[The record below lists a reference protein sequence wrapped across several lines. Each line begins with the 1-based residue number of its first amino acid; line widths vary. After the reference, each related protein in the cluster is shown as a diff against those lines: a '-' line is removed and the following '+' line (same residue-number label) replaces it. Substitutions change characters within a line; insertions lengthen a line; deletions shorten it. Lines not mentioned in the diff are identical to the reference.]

1 MKTKELIPI
10 MRTRKYGVTER
21 KKAELDQLANQVLE
35 AQYDVEQQQAVVTS
49 LTAKAAKYQGYLT
62 SATNYKTTALNNKN
76 MLDETVRDTFD
87 LETNSAIAFN
97 KMVLANEKTKV
108 MAIEMKNLIDK
119 LIYSAEVIDKLSNLV
134 IRQKAL
140 NPLISDELVAVINE
154 AGVDAN
160 NAVALTLVALK
171 STFVAQ
177 GGTLESEAAAA
188 LEFTQSI
195 QLHEIITG
203 TDTKGNKNPTYET
216 SLKFLIDQ
224 ANAAAMVSY
233 KKAENAS
240 LDTTAEL
247 NKGISDLTKAQNKL
261 KSLQAGLAAANAA
274 AMAS

>member
-10 MRTRKYGVTER
+10 ARSRKYGVTER
-21 KKAELDQLANQVLE
+21 KKAELDQLSEEVLE

-49 LTAKAAKYQGYLT
+49 LTEKATKYQGYLT
-62 SATNYKTTALNNKN
+62 SATNYKTSALNNKN
-76 MLDETVRDTFD
+76 MLDETVRDSFD
-87 LETNSAIAFN
+87 LQTNSAIAFN
-97 KMVLANEKTKV
+97 KMVLANQKTKV
-108 MAIEMKNLIDK
+108 MAIEIKNLIDK

-134 IRQKAL
+134 IRQKSL

-154 AGVDAN
+154 AGIDAN
-160 NAVALTLVALK
+160 NAVSLTLVALK
-171 STFVAQ
+171 STFAAQ

-195 QLHEIITG
+195 QLYEIMTG
-203 TDTKGNKNPTYET
+203 TDPKGNQSLVYKT
-216 SLKFLIDQ
+216 SLKYLIDK
-224 ANAAAMVSY
+224 ANVAASISY
-233 KKAENAS
+233 KKAEKACR
-240 LDTTAEL
+240 DTTSEL